1 MQKNFSPRIEMQI
14 PQENTYIGLLNRPN
28 STIKLEEFLNKHFE
42 FPSNNL
48 NDIKNFINEDTELEK
63 IIYGL
68 PKIIYKEFPQ
78 SPILLDFTEYS
89 LPDENVLEIVIKS
102 QYDGE
107 TTTNKKDMILNKIFT
122 KYSKTTNEYFI
133 SMEF

>member
-68 PKIIYKEFPQ
+68 PEIIYK
-78 SPILLDFTEYS
+78 
-89 LPDENVLEIVIKS
+89 
-102 QYDGE
+102 
-107 TTTNKKDMILNKIFT
+107 
-122 KYSKTTNEYFI
+122 
-133 SMEF
+133 

>member
-1 MQKNFSPRIEMQI
+1 MQQNYSQRLEMQI
-14 PQENTYIGLLNRPN
+14 PQENAYIGINNTRN
-28 STIKLEEFLNKHFE
+28 IDIELEEFLKKHYK

-48 NDIKNFINEDTELEK
+48 KDIENFIGEDDELEK

-68 PKIIYKEFPQ
+68 PKIISKEFPQ
-78 SPILLDFTEYS
+78 SPILLDFTQYS
-89 LPDENVLEIVIKS
+89 LPNENVLEIVIKS

-107 TTTNKKDMILNKIFT
+107 TTSSKKDHILDEIFT
-122 KYSKTTNEYFI
+122 KYSKTTNEYYL

>member
-1 MQKNFSPRIEMQI
+1 MQKNYSQRLEMQI
-14 PQENTYIGLLNRPN
+14 PQENTFIGLVNTTN
-28 STIKLEEFLNKHFE
+28 INTGLEEFLKKHYK

-48 NDIKNFINEDTELEK
+48 KDIKNFIIEDDELEK

-68 PKIIYKEFPQ
+68 PKIISKEFPQ
-78 SPILLDFTEYS
+78 CPILLDFTEYS
-89 LPDENVLEIVIKS
+89 LPNEDVLEILIKS

-107 TTTNKKDMILNKIFT
+107 TTSSKKDIILNKIFT
-122 KYSKTTNEYFI
+122 KYSKTKNEYYI